1 MDKESHVNQILG
13 EMAQTYKAKNADYGS
28 SFSDL
33 YAEFGMTSPIIKL
46 SDKLNR
52 LKSLCPA
59 NSGLEKSP
67 EVADESIEDTLL
79 DLANYAVLTLAERRA
94 VKEGE
99 LALRTRVY
107 KRDNGN
113 TVLICPDCGKSHLVI
128 KGQIKPFQCENCKGD
143 L

>member
-13 EMAQTYKAKNADYGS
+13 EMAQTYKAKNTDYGS

-67 EVADESIEDTLL
+67 EVADESIEDTLI

-94 VKEGE
+94 VKGE
-99 LALRTRVY
+99 LTLHKWGYTCA
-107 KRDNGN
+107 NGN
-113 TVLICPDCGKSHLVI
+113 TILICPACGKSHLVI
-128 KGQIKPFQCENCKGD
+128 KGKIKPFQCENCGGD